1 MKKILH
7 DLKKKYKKNIKFAH
21 DYGYQGMIV
30 PLFGDCDEVFL
41 ESIYDEDELQ
51 DIAYENDWSEFLLF
65 DFVEDTQKIMI
76 CEFA

>member
-1 MKKILH
+1 ML
-7 DLKKKYKKNIKFAH
+7 
-21 DYGYQGMIV
+21 V

-41 ESIYDEDELQ
+41 ESIYDEDELRGM
-51 DIAYENDWSEFLLF
+51 AYENDWSEFLLF